1 MDDGRDFSFSDDLD
15 PDASFKGEKEALA
28 GQKSD
33 FRSAREKRFD
43 EDTEHRRELVK
54 WVKILI
60 PWYLLF
66 VLVLLLLVGFR
77 WITDFTLSN
86 EVLVALLC
94 TTTANVLGLAAI
106 VLRGLF
112 K

>member
-43 EDTEHRRELVK
+43 EDTGHRRELVK

-60 PWYLLF
+60 PIYLACMF
-66 VLVLLLLVGFR
+66 AVLAFSGLRFFGFQ
-77 WITDFTLSN
+77 I
-86 EVLVALLC
+86 EPGVLVALLC